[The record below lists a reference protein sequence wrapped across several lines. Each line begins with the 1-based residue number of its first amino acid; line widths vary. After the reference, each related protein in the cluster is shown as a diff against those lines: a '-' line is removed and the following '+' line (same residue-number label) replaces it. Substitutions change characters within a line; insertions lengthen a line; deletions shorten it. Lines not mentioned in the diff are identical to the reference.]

1 MQTIQHIHK
10 DPPTISILKGNSK
23 VDISLANGGSISNLT
38 LNNKTIIKDF
48 SDEVNYKFSYASA
61 ILFPFANRILNGEY
75 EFQNKKLRLKQNTN
89 ENNAI
94 HGLLYNKTF
103 TISEQKQNTNSVAT
117 TLTYTQ
123 EIKESGFP
131 FLFKVDVT
139 YTLFENELSLKITI
153 TNIDTNSFPFT
164 IGWHPYF
171 YSAKRENSFLTLRT
185 EKEIIHNDQMIPV
198 KMEDSALPDSFQ
210 ISNQKLDNCYLLKD
224 NHIIYKTD
232 DYTMKLSSSFD
243 KNFIQIYTPE
253 IDHHIAIEPI
263 TGPSN
268 SFNNNVGLKILSP
281 KDTFNIQWTIQLQD
295 E

>member
-1 MQTIQHIHK
+1 M
-10 DPPTISILKGNSK
+10 LKGTSK
-23 VDISLANGGSISNLT
+23 VEISLANGGSISNLT
-38 LNNKTIIKDF
+38 LNKKVIIKNF
-48 SDEVNYKFSYASA
+48 SEEVNYKLSYASA

-75 EFQNKKLRLKQNTN
+75 EFQNKKHRLKQNTN
-89 ENNAI
+89 KNNAI

-103 TISEQKQNTNSVAT
+103 KVSESKQGTNCVST
-117 TLTYTQ
+117 TLSYTQ
-123 EIKESGFP
+123 ETKESGFP
-131 FLFKVDVT
+131 FLFKVDLT

-153 TNIDTNSFPFT
+153 TNIDNNSFPFT

-171 YSAKRENSFLTLRT
+171 YSANRENSFLKLKT

-198 KMEDSALPDSFQ
+198 KMEDSKLPDSFQ
-210 ISNQKLDNCYLLKD
+210 ISKQKLDNCYLLKD
-224 NHIIYKTD
+224 NHVIYKTD

-253 IDHHIAIEPI
+253 IDNHIAIEPI